1 MSEAAV
7 QDPVREY
14 FQSVYGLKL
23 EIARLTER
31 VRTLQ
36 AQCEKMTTVLTG
48 MPRGGSSDPERLMA
62 LLADERAALDAR
74 LLQAEGQTREVE
86 DFIARL
92 PDRLY
97 REILSRRY
105 IDCLRWP
112 KVLEKLQDQGDYY
125 EERQMFRLHGRAL
138 NAARKLW
145 EEEHTEAKTH
155 DKG

>member
-74 LLQAEGQTREVE
+74 LLQAEGQTR
-86 DFIARL
+86 RL
-92 PDRLY
+92 R
-97 REILSRRY
+97 ILSPASPTACIGKSSVAAILTACAGLKCLKSCRTRGLLRGAADVPTARAGPERRAQA
-105 IDCLRWP
+105 
-112 KVLEKLQDQGDYY
+112 VG
-125 EERQMFRLHGRAL
+125 GRTYGG
-138 NAARKLW
+138 K
-145 EEEHTEAKTH
+145 
-155 DKG
+155 DP